1 MGSLEHRHRCWTCAS
16 TKLYCDWA
24 ASKST
29 FASYSACSRFSC
41 YAGKAWSLAPLCGIA
56 VYVSKMI
63 FLKTKICFRKCAV
76 VFRTA
81 RCYVH
86 LGWFY
91 YAYMATRPFHKTNDE
106 LEIQFQL
113 PNPYFTSPLKQ
124 KLASVSC
131 EVSPSSGTQLG
142 FNSGGLGLNK

>member
-63 FLKTKICFRKCAV
+63 FLETKIWLRKCAV

-91 YAYMATRPFHKTNDE
+91 YAYIATRPFHKQT
-106 LEIQFQL
+106 
-113 PNPYFTSPLKQ
+113 TSLKFSFNYRIPISLPLKQ